1 MNPQEQTL
9 LAKAIFR
16 EMKGAMLETQSLCQ
30 VTEKKKKRKKER
42 KETHST
48 VSAVPLSYEEIRKS
62 FKA

>member
-30 VTEKKKKRKKER
+30 VTEKKKRKKER

>member
-30 VTEKKKKRKKER
+30 KTEKKKRKKER